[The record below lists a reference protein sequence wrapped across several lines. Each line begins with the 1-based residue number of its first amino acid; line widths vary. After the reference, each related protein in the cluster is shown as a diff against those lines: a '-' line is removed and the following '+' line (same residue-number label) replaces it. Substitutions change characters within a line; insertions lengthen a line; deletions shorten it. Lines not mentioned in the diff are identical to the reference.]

1 MAGAKVTFI
10 GPAPKQHVPAAV
22 LAACDIEAAAEVGY
36 TALRDTRKPL
46 DDRGTWRAYED
57 TMVLRPRRGT
67 KGPAITVRRV
77 FVHSTARA
85 GAAKIARAGN
95 STAPA
100 RTWTGSPAAWA
111 AGTTPTKPAVRN
123 RLAVIG
129 KTRHVADYLT
139 TATGTDPSTG
149 KPTLQWAYDQV
160 ALEAESATDGW
171 YALLTKP
178 RPRRGR
184 HSRRAAPLQRPRSIR
199 TPVRQL

>member
-1 MAGAKVTFI
+1 
-10 GPAPKQHVPAAV
+10 
-22 LAACDIEAAAEVGY
+22 
-36 TALRDTRKPL
+36 
-46 DDRGTWRAYED
+46 
-57 TMVLRPRRGT
+57 MVLRPRRGT

-77 FVHSTARA
+77 FVHSTAGPALPRSR
-85 GAAKIARAGN
+85 GPGN

-111 AGTTPTKPAVRN
+111 AGTTPTKPPVRN

-139 TATGTDPSTG
+139 TGTDPSTG